1 MTTAAGGP
9 PPPNTPSDL
18 ALGFLTG
25 GVIGASLAG
34 FVSGCVLG
42 RTPLIVLGLALP
54 VGYGLVLFLASLPRR
69 AREAAVVPSRALA
82 LIEALEAVGG
92 EASDVP
98 VRFELSVV
106 PDDAPAFRVGI
117 RQEINLVELP
127 DYRPR
132 GVVVVEYP
140 PDRPWKARIV
150 KRPTPEWERRA
161 AGARLDSVPG
171 PAMREE
177 HGSGCAGGLLTVLG
191 LLFGAGAVLLLFRTE
206 LFAAVEDGAG
216 APRPAVTSSF
226 SSSSSATITVTS
238 VTGTVALG
246 PGQSML
252 DQGEPRKAVDS
263 LMRDGEQRQALTV
276 VVQDRQL
283 TVVFDP
289 AGGVPGAGSPSGGS
303 PGAGFPGTGQGL
315 GFDPRSLPYDRIPGL
330 VEEARR
336 TLGVK
341 SPKSW
346 QLTADGITGALT
358 LRIVVTG
365 DGGSATLEADGRGQ
379 VLRRSGG

>member
-1 MTTAAGGP
+1 MTTVAGGP
-9 PPPNTPSDL
+9 PPQNTPSKL
-18 ALGFLTG
+18 ALALVTG
-25 GVIGASLAG
+25 GVIGASLTG

-42 RTPLIVLGLALP
+42 RASLIVLSLALP
-54 VGYGLVLFLASLPRR
+54 AAYGLVAFLVSLPRR
-69 AREAAVVPSRALA
+69 GRGAAAVPERALA
-82 LIEALEAVGG
+82 LIEEREAVGG
-92 EASDVP
+92 ETSDVP
-98 VRFELSVV
+98 VRFDLSVV
-106 PDDAPAFRVGI
+106 PDGAPAFRVEI

-132 GVVVVEYP
+132 GIVVVEYP

-150 KRPTPEWERRA
+150 KRPTPEWERRV

-177 HGSGCAGGLLTVLG
+177 SGPGCAGCLLTVLG
-191 LLFGAGAVLLLFRTE
+191 LLLGVGAVLLPFHTE
-206 LFAAVEDGAG
+206 LFAVVEDGTGTA
-216 APRPAVTSSF
+216 RPAVTSS
-226 SSSSSATITVTS
+226 SSSESSSATITVTS
-238 VTGTVALG
+238 ATGTVALG

-252 DQGEPRKAVDS
+252 DQGELRKAVES
-263 LMRDGEQRQALTV
+263 LTPGGEPRQALAV

-283 TVVFDP
+283 TVVFAP
-289 AGGVPGAGSPSGGS
+289 GVAQ
-303 PGAGFPGTGQGL
+303 AT

-330 VEEARR
+330 VEEARN
-336 TLGVK
+336 TLGVTA
-341 SPKSW
+341 PKRW

-365 DGGSATLEADGRGQ
+365 ESGSATLEADGRGQ